1 MLLETKRSASAGF
14 KVCKLQICSTAPKD
28 VQELLEH
35 ADVSTT
41 MNIYAH
47 STRKA
52 KRSSARLLDMVV
64 GDD

>member
-1 MLLETKRSASAGF
+1 MSK
-14 KVCKLQICSTAPKD
+14 
-28 VQELLEH
+28 
-35 ADVSTT
+35 T

-64 GDD
+64 GGD